1 MHCQT
6 VPALFKTHHH
16 CVVCVCGVRVHVR
29 VCVRAC
35 VGGGSARTRQ
45 PEGTKGCWV
54 PCSWS
59 WVAMSCPMWMLR
71 TELGSS

>member
-35 VGGGSARTRQ
+35 VGGGGVRARA
-45 PEGTKGCWV
+45 
-54 PCSWS
+54 S
-59 WVAMSCPMWMLR
+59 LR
-71 TELGSS
+71 EPKDAGSLAAGAGWL